1 MAEEEVTHVDAMAPP
16 SLRFALLSNPLLIEE
31 KAPPP
36 LEGESGA
43 LSSVGSRR

>member
-31 KAPPP
+31 KAPP